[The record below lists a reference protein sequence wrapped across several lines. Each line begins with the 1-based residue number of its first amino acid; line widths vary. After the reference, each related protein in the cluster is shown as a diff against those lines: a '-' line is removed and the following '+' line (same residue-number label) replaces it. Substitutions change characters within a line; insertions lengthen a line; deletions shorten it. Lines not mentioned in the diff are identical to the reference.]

1 MSYFRQRRFSS
12 SALALACALTLL
24 LNGTMLAGFNQLAD
38 MSTHA
43 ERLEL

>member
-1 MSYFRQRRFSS
+1 MSYFKQRRFSF

-24 LNGTMLAGFNQLAD
+24 LNATMLAGFNQLAD
-38 MSTHA
+38 MPTHV